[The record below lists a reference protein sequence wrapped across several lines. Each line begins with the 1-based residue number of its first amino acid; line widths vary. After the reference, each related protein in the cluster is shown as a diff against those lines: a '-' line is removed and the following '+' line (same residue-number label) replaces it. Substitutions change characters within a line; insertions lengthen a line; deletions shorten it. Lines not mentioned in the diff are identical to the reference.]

1 MSLKFLVGKKRPF
14 KGGKAKL
21 RIKRRNKTIITLTLY
36 DVEIR
41 KVKYQWQ
48 QPRQSH
54 VQKWR
59 LEGVHPHSET
69 KHIMVYQYTYLWR
82 K

>member
-1 MSLKFLVGKKRPF
+1 MLLISGDNIMSLKFLVGKKRPF

-41 KVKYQWQ
+41 KVEYQW
-48 QPRQSH
+48 
-54 VQKWR
+54 
-59 LEGVHPHSET
+59 
-69 KHIMVYQYTYLWR
+69 
-82 K
+82 